1 MAAEPNP
8 MDHASPGGKLSSA
21 MSDFAL
27 SFVKQELLQLARERD
42 DILGR
47 TYVPKLRALL
57 REVDQERE
65 AFESDKERL
74 VRGLREKLELLQV
87 DVGIIDHVVSQL
99 HPMTPKYLS
108 VIPSASILTIRPP
121 TPVITSPS
129 RDNNY
134 FSTVLGADTR
144 SSRPSPVTPQQN
156 QLSPDLGTI
165 RHRSPKTELHSSPR
179 AAPYVDRPVQPQ
191 ITAQSPIVTPIA
203 TPNPKRPRTGGK
215 TSHGH
220 SSPKRQRTD
229 GRKASQE
236 TVRPEIARK
245 IAFPNLETTECIFR
259 HSDRKGYFVIRCN
272 RPDCKS
278 GFFSEPPL
286 VYNRAIKHFQKHG
299 ETGPNGEELTNDYIF
314 DNFACQIDGYDM
326 ASKYWIKEHLG
337 SSPHTFT
344 PGRTPRTK
352 PSHIDIQTILHKQE
366 ELEKL
371 DKDFVP
377 AIKAREST
385 SSRESDDDEPQPEKT
400 RRPARNV
407 PRPDYAELVANKD
420 PWNTSDADSERTSLT
435 GKVSRASSVSKR
447 KSTKP
452 NGTASPA
459 TSNTVTPISST
470 SKAHATEPVKPFGY
484 TEQWPRRSAPR

>member
-1 MAAEPNP
+1 MAAEPTP
-8 MDHASPGGKLSSA
+8 TDHGSPGGKLSSA

-47 TYVPKLRALL
+47 THVPKLRALL

-87 DVGIIDHVVSQL
+87 DVGIIDDVVSQL
-99 HPMTPKYLS
+99 HPMSPKYLS
-108 VIPSASILTIRPP
+108 VIPSASILAIRPP
-121 TPVITSPS
+121 TPVIASPS
-129 RDNNY
+129 RESNY
-134 FSTVLGADTR
+134 FSTVLGADTQ
-144 SSRPSPVTPQQN
+144 SSRPLAVPPQQSHM
-156 QLSPDLGTI
+156 SPDMGI
-165 RHRSPKTELHSSPR
+165 QHRSPKTEVHSSPR
-179 AAPYVDRPVQPQ
+179 AAAYVDRPVQAQ
-191 ITAQSPIVTPIA
+191 ITAQSPIA
-203 TPNPKRPRTGGK
+203 TQSPKRPRIGGR

-220 SSPKRQRTD
+220 SPPKRQKTD

-236 TVRPEIARK
+236 TTRPEISRK

-299 ETGPNGEELTNDYIF
+299 ETGPDGEELTNDYIF
-314 DNFACQIDGYDM
+314 DNFACQIEGYDM

-337 SSPHTFT
+337 ASPHTFT
-344 PGRTPRTK
+344 PGRTPRAK
-352 PSHIDIQTILHKQE
+352 PSQIDIQTILHKQE

-371 DKDFVP
+371 DEDFVP
-377 AIKAREST
+377 IIKEREST
-385 SSRESDDDEPQPEKT
+385 SSRGSDDDEPEPGKT

-447 KSTKP
+447 RSAKA

-459 TSNTVTPISST
+459 TSNTVTPVSSA
-470 SKAHATEPVKPFGY
+470 SKMNIAEPVK
-484 TEQWPRRSAPR
+484 